1 MDYLTFK
8 QKLKDYPIFKIQDAL
23 KWFPGTNQKTLVLQ
37 LHSWTKKGLLQRLKR
52 GVYKFCDF
60 QIKDSFILSD
70 LLYSPSYISKE
81 TALNYYGIIPDI
93 PFAVTS
99 ITTNKSM
106 DFNIERYGLFI
117 YSHIK
122 PELFFG
128 YKTIKTNV
136 YNYKIA
142 LPEKALFDFIYFR
155 SFEKT
160 FSPENFL
167 SEARFSFEKQFKWG
181 LLRKW
186 KKIVP
191 LRQKKFHLAF
201 DNLLQKYSHKQYD

>member
-8 QKLKDYPIFKIQDAL
+8 QKLEHYPIFKIQDAL
-23 KWFPGTNQKTLVLQ
+23 KWFPEANHKTLVFQ

-52 GVYKFCDF
+52 GVYKFPDF
-60 QIKDSFILSD
+60 QVDDPFILSD

-93 PFAVTS
+93 PFAITSVTV
-99 ITTNKSM
+99 NKSM
-106 DFNIERYGLFI
+106 NFDIEQYGLFI
-117 YSHIK
+117 YSRIK
-122 PELFFG
+122 PKLFFG

-155 SFEKT
+155 SFERS

-167 SEARFSFEKQFKWG
+167 SEARFFFEKRFKWM
-181 LLRKW
+181 LLKKW
-186 KKIVP
+186 QKIVP

-201 DNLLQKYSHKQYD
+201 DNLLKKYA